1 VRPLV
6 AGVRGRLALREGNI
20 DGGVIS
26 AGMVIGL
33 IDDVPS
39 CAELVERIV
48 ADCRA
53 HLRAAAELV
62 A

>member
-1 VRPLV
+1 M
-6 AGVRGRLALREGNI
+6 AGVRGKQALREGNI

-39 CAELVERIV
+39 CAHLVERIV
-48 ADCRA
+48 AECRE
-53 HLRAAAELV
+53 HLRAAAALV
-62 A
+62 AV

>member
-1 VRPLV
+1 M
-6 AGVRGRLALREGNI
+6 
-20 DGGVIS
+20 IS

-53 HLRAAAELV
+53 HLRAASELV